1 MEIKTCEER
10 ILWELELA
18 ENEIAHQE
26 KVIRDLNQKLGEL
39 SESYHELKEVIY
51 SLAKLYI
58 FDDKVSS
65 ISFDSVYENFDGDKF
80 NKLQKLLPL
89 IKVVDYSCTNK

>member
-1 MEIKTCEER
+1 MEFKTCEER
-10 ILWELELA
+10 ILWELDLA
-18 ENEIAHQE
+18 ENEIDHQE

-39 SESYHELKEVIY
+39 AEDYHELKEVIY

-58 FDDKVSS
+58 FDDKFSS
-65 ISFDSVYENFDGDKF
+65 ISFDSVYENFDEDKF

-89 IKVVDYSCTNK
+89 IKVVDYTCTNK